1 MKIKDSIKLFL
12 EHCEFEKR
20 LSQDT
25 LIAYQSDLA
34 QLRKFL
40 FQNDIEFISNI
51 DKTVVKSYV
60 QSLSEFKPKTIKR
73 KIASAKAYLNLLEFE
88 DYITVNPF
96 RKVKI
101 RIKEPRQLPC
111 ALEFE
116 EIRDLLKV
124 VRRAKD
130 KIKDRSSHYYGEKLR
145 DLTILEIL
153 FATGIRV
160 SELCGIKPNDI
171 NLTSGNLLVTGKGN
185 KERIIQICNPETLDL
200 IKKYTSF
207 YRTRI
212 DSVGFFLS
220 AG

>member
-1 MKIKDSIKLFL
+1 MKVLDSIKLFL
-12 EHCEFEKR
+12 EHCEFEKH
-20 LSQDT
+20 LSEKT
-25 LIAYQSDLA
+25 LLFYQIDLL
-34 QLRKFL
+34 QFNEFL
-40 FQNDIEFISNI
+40 LKNEIHRIEKI
-51 DKTVVKSYV
+51 DKKIIKLFV
-60 QSLSEFKPKTIKR
+60 QRLATFKPRTIKR
-73 KIASAKAYLNLLEFE
+73 KLASAKAYLNFMEFE
-88 DYITVNPF
+88 DYIVVNPF

-101 RIKEPRQLPC
+101 RIKEPRQLPR

-130 KIKDRSSHYYGEKLR
+130 RIKDKSSHYFGEKLR
-145 DLTILEIL
+145 DLTVLEIL

-171 NLTSGNLLVTGKGN
+171 NLDSGNLLVTGKGN
-185 KERIIQICNPETLDL
+185 KERIIQICNQETLDL
-200 IKKYTSF
+200 INEYFLF
-207 YRTRI
+207 YKTRI

>member
-1 MKIKDSIKLFL
+1 MKINDSIKLFL

-20 LSQDT
+20 LSRDT

-34 QLRKFL
+34 QLKEFL
-40 FQNDIEFISNI
+40 VQNDVEIISNI

-60 QSLSEFKPKTIKR
+60 QSLSKFKPKTIKR

-116 EIRDLLKV
+116 EIRDLLQT

-130 KIKDRSSHYYGEKLR
+130 RIKDKRSHYYGEKLR
-145 DLTILEIL
+145 DLTVLEIL

-160 SELCGIKPNDI
+160 SELCGIRPTDI
-171 NLTSGNLLVTGKGN
+171 NLNSGNLLITGKGN
-185 KERIIQICNPETLDL
+185 KQRMIQICNPETLDL
-200 IKKYTSF
+200 INKYFTF
-207 YRTRI
+207 HKTKI
-212 DSVGFFLS
+212 NSVGFFLS